1 MGQDFF
7 LGDQM
12 QDRHIEAALG
22 GNCEASAA
30 LSVTVGAVPWPWEG
44 PAPEPA
50 LASKSF
56 CRSYIL
62 IVNLLLSEMSSFSD
76 CSLSAEGHF
85 RYFVGSD
92 SDWPSVCDF
101 NVLDWNLP
109 IISEMLLVT
118 EEKSEKLTLE
128 ERPSFCRGKIV
139 LYLLFQKFTKFF
151 SAVSSELQIRDLKS
165 VKEKVQCCNSGEIQ
179 VTGGVLSKYNLG
191 NNAW

>member
-1 MGQDFF
+1 MQKTAALMGQDFF

-22 GNCEASAA
+22 GNSEASAA

-76 CSLSAEGHF
+76 CSLQKGTSGISLVRIQIGHQ
-85 RYFVGSD
+85 FVTSMYWIGI
-92 SDWPSVCDF
+92 CQ
-101 NVLDWNLP
+101 
-109 IISEMLLVT
+109 
-118 EEKSEKLTLE
+118 
-128 ERPSFCRGKIV
+128 
-139 LYLLFQKFTKFF
+139 LFQKCF
-151 SAVSSELQIRDLKS
+151 
-165 VKEKVQCCNSGEIQ
+165 
-179 VTGGVLSKYNLG
+179 
-191 NNAW
+191 W

>member
-1 MGQDFF
+1 M
-7 LGDQM
+7 
-12 QDRHIEAALG
+12 
-22 GNCEASAA
+22 
-30 LSVTVGAVPWPWEG
+30 
-44 PAPEPA
+44 
-50 LASKSF
+50 K
-56 CRSYIL
+56 
-62 IVNLLLSEMSSFSD
+62 
-76 CSLSAEGHF
+76 SAEGHF